1 MEQRKQDRAP
11 SKAVLTIE
19 CSGGKEDTAGGQ
31 KQGSQNQAARRV
43 LEQGAVS
50 AAVQNAQTDPFDSGT
65 EELTVQYNPA
75 SIRYHASVSE
85 NSSIKY
91 ENQGNV
97 HDQITSVTGESSV
110 DMSFS
115 LVFHSRFPGDLSVRQ
130 QMERI
135 LKMIRQSPTRQ
146 VGFRWEGIQMVGR
159 LVSFSGEYDMFDAS
173 GVPVSGHMDL
183 TIETSA
189 KLERTSRTIARL
201 EESENRNV

>member
-1 MEQRKQDRAP
+1 MQSAPLSRTRRRILLTAAQRSSR
-11 SKAVLTIE
+11 
-19 CSGGKEDTAGGQ
+19 CSTTRQVFGIMP
-31 KQGSQNQAARRV
+31 V
-43 LEQGAVS
+43 
-50 AAVQNAQTDPFDSGT
+50 
-65 EELTVQYNPA
+65 
-75 SIRYHASVSE
+75 
-85 NSSIKY
+85 Y

>member
-1 MEQRKQDRAP
+1 MEQRKQDRVP

-19 CSGGKEDTAGGQ
+19 CGEGKEDTAGRQ

-50 AAVQNAQTDPFDSGT
+50 TAVQNTQTDPFDSGT

-91 ENQGNV
+91 KNQGNV